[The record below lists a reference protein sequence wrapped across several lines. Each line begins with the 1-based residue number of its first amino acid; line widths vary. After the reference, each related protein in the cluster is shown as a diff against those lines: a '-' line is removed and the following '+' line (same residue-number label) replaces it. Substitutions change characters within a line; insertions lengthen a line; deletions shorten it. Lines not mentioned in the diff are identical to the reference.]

1 MYKECARKS
10 FFFNIKKISR
20 VFSNVVKIVVLATS
34 TNALLTVGRT
44 PESRERMSNARDASL
59 EGRFELHHARV
70 NEEKGVLLGRR
81 KKRRG
86 WEVDV
91 LVIVNKV
98 VDKRAPDVVRSPIGI
113 GRGRSRGRSASC
125 CSVDVVVV
133 REMEAARDM
142 EHGLI
147 LNSERNLM
155 W

>member
-1 MYKECARKS
+1 VQGKRRE
-10 FFFNIKKISR
+10 FFFNIRKIVR
-20 VFSNVVKIVVLATS
+20 VFSDVVKIVVLATS

-44 PESRERMSNARDASL
+44 PETRERMPSARDASL

-98 VDKRAPDVVRSPIGI
+98 VDKRAPDVVRSPVGI
-113 GRGRSRGRSASC
+113 GSGFSRGRSASC
-125 CSVDVVVV
+125 CSVGVVMV
-133 REMEAARDM
+133 REMEAAREM
-142 EHGLI
+142 EYSVEH
-147 LNSERNLM
+147 
-155 W
+155 